1 MDEGALP
8 PMTPINP
15 YSGGMHKKNEP
26 LFTCLFIYAHFG
38 SLILEVNMVPGILL
52 EPFMSQG
59 DQGVTETPIV
69 LKGLRSGWAG
79 NT

>member
-15 YSGGMHKKNEP
+15 YLGGNVRKKWATFY
-26 LFTCLFIYAHFG
+26 LSVHLCTLWKAHFG
-38 SLILEVNMVPGILL
+38 AKYGPRGPPRAIY
-52 EPFMSQG
+52 EPG

-69 LKGLRSGWAG
+69 SKGLRSGWAG